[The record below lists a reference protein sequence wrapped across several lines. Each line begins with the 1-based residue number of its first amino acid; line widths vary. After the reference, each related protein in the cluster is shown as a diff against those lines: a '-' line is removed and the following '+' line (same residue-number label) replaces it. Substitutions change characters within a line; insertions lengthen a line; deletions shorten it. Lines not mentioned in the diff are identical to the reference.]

1 MKKWLYFITLQCAD
15 LSCYKL
21 ETYWNLEKQF
31 PCGERKSFIPVSNH
45 TIKIYFYIFTILYY
59 VKKYRISE
67 NTSFFSCAFYAVS
80 KRKASSSFK
89 PEGFS
94 VPGGLSFVMFKHR
107 FNTST
112 YHFLYGWVRLSWVTW
127 SKTVADFGSK
137 CRNRSEW
144 GTLAKTGG
152 FQLFWVVCESV
163 ENSEGSVASL
173 LALMDASWKPAYASY
188 KACREPCLNI
198 NTEFNGSWSVWVHLC
213 LCHQYSLPLFKEC
226 P

>member
-1 MKKWLYFITLQCAD
+1 MNSLRWKLQLQMFLYSRCCHWFEIGLRCLKMKKWLYFITLQCAD

-144 GTLAKTGG
+144 GTLAKTGVQD
-152 FQLFWVVCESV
+152 F
-163 ENSEGSVASL
+163 
-173 LALMDASWKPAYASY
+173 SY
-188 KACREPCLNI
+188 
-198 NTEFNGSWSVWVHLC
+198 FG
-213 LCHQYSLPLFKEC
+213 
-226 P
+226 